1 MDSYISVVSG
11 QAPEEDT
18 QQDCSDVNT
27 PMGSNSSI
35 ITTGSVGGATPN
47 WNFGQLSSLLNP
59 SQPSRAIAPIGATG
73 STTTN
78 GCTYP
83 SQVATLFDQFN
94 LAGVSWKGYA
104 QDLGGAQTIGSTS
117 FVNDSVPGR
126 EDGPCGAPGPSTEN
140 PVTNPT
146 FLTANGA
153 HPLPSDV
160 SSYTAASLVAGTGTT
175 NNPQFSDA
183 YVAKHFP
190 FPWFESLIGSYDPT
204 TGAAGPALTEP
215 SVSAGGGTNCD
226 ANHIANLDS
235 PTHGLIQDLQNNTVP
250 SFSWISPNNCSDAH
264 DTTCKGNN
272 LSGAFGTNLDGIVN
286 LNDPIYHPAGLPAF
300 HPEATTPRNFTGGL
314 YASDLFLAYYIPL
327 IEDSAA
333 YAHGLFD
340 ITFDEG
346 EPSFTY
352 SGNSFNNVQTTGPHG
367 TGTTGPLT
375 PADAPTFGSAG
386 STAPDANSIYG
397 AYGISADAA
406 GENIS
411 GTNVGVEPYGPNSTL
426 GTTSSDDQLYPGP
439 GNNAFIDR
447 PPVCTSPGTPVNCVP
462 GIVRGGSGTSPG
474 ARTDGTSAGVSGSS
488 ASSTIIDNSI
498 IGDDTGRGVSGA
510 GIPGSSFV
518 GAVTDSGPLFPTNS
532 GGPTVGGS
540 FQLVDAAGN
549 PVLPTP
555 PVTSI
560 TLSAECANATNDLA
574 TNCAAGQTTDP
585 LYNAVDPTPGGGDT
599 GSVLISPFIA
609 PGTVST
615 TDYNHYSWL
624 RTVEDLFDVSHCA
637 GTAADVTLPA
647 GTVCG
652 GLDGTGHLGYA
663 AQVGLTGFGTD
674 VHLLPGQSLTFQI
687 RSLMPVGEGLLRW
700 APDGDHVIAKWDYQV
715 END

>member
-1 MDSYISVVSG
+1 M
-11 QAPEEDT
+11 
-18 QQDCSDVNT
+18 
-27 PMGSNSSI
+27 
-35 ITTGSVGGATPN
+35 
-47 WNFGQLSSLLNP
+47 
-59 SQPSRAIAPIGATG
+59 
-73 STTTN
+73 
-78 GCTYP
+78 
-83 SQVATLFDQFN
+83 
-94 LAGVSWKGYA
+94 
-104 QDLGGAQTIGSTS
+104 
-117 FVNDSVPGR
+117 VP
-126 EDGPCGAPGPSTEN
+126 A
-140 PVTNPT
+140 
-146 FLTANGA
+146 
-153 HPLPSDV
+153 
-160 SSYTAASLVAGTGTT
+160 
-175 NNPQFSDA
+175 
-183 YVAKHFP
+183 
-190 FPWFESLIGSYDPT
+190 
-204 TGAAGPALTEP
+204 
-215 SVSAGGGTNCD
+215 
-226 ANHIANLDS
+226 
-235 PTHGLIQDLQNNTVP
+235 
-250 SFSWISPNNCSDAH
+250 FSWIAPNNCSDAH

-272 LSGAFGTNLDGIVN
+272 LSGAFGTNLDGTVN

-300 HPEATTPRNFTGGL
+300 DPEATTPRNFTGGL
-314 YASDLFLAYYIPL
+314 YASDLFLAYYVPL

-333 YAHGLFD
+333 YAHGLID

-352 SGNSFNNVQTTGPHG
+352 SGNSFNNVQTAGPNG

-386 STAPDANSIYG
+386 STAPGANSIYG

-426 GTTSSDDQLYPGP
+426 GTTSSGDQLYPGP

-447 PPVCTSPGTPVNCVP
+447 PPVCTSPSTPVNCVP

-498 IGDDTGRGVSGA
+498 IGDDTGRGVSGT
-510 GIPGSSFV
+510 GIPGSSFVGAV

-549 PVLPTP
+549 PVLPTAT
-555 PVTSI
+555 VTSI
-560 TLSAECANATNDLA
+560 TFSAECANATNDLP
-574 TNCAAGQTTDP
+574 TNCAAGQTKDP
-585 LYNAVDPTPGGGDT
+585 LYDAVVVVTRGAYSSART
-599 GSVLISPFIA
+599 FT

-624 RTVEDLFDVSHCA
+624 RTVEDLFVVSHCA
-637 GTAADVTLPA
+637 GTAADITLPA

-674 VHLLPGQSLTFQI
+674 VFT
-687 RSLMPVGEGLLRW
+687 
-700 APDGDHVIAKWDYQV
+700 APDGNGFQQVQPPNALPEAPLVIAIPALAGILFMGGFLLRRRRRGLV
-715 END
+715 H